1 MPAINV
7 TDDTYGRIQAFL
19 RLGGHLADGELTPEI
34 CGEALIL
41 FGMQA
46 ILEGLW
52 RPHEPDT
59 LLNTLQG
66 LAGRHPKEVM
76 DFVADVLETGAAIQ
90 EQEALEAER
99 PFGFAAGR

>member
-7 TDDTYGRIQAFL
+7 SDDTYERIQAFL
-19 RLGGHLADGELTPEI
+19 RLGGQLADAELTPEV

-41 FGMQA
+41 FGMKA
-46 ILEGLW
+46 ILDGLW
-52 RPHEPDT
+52 MPHAPDT
-59 LLNTLQG
+59 LLKTLQG

-90 EQEALEAER
+90 QQAAEEAGR
-99 PFGFAAGR
+99 PFGFSAGR

>member
-7 TDDTYGRIQAFL
+7 SDDTYARIQAFL
-19 RLGGHLADGELTPEI
+19 RLGGQLADAELTPEV

-41 FGMQA
+41 FGMKA

-52 RPHEPDT
+52 KPHEPEILVQT
-59 LLNTLQG
+59 PQG

-76 DFVADVLETGAAIQ
+76 DFVADVLETGATIQ
-90 EQEALEAER
+90 EQEALEATK